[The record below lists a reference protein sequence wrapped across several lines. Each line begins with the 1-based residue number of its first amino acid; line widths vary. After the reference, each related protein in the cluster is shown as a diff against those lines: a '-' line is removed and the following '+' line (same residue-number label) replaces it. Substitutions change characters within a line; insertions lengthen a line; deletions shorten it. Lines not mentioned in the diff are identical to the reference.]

1 MKPPIGENEET
12 KKERIRE
19 MIEAAHS
26 ENIGKSAKPKREST
40 GMKKKLNRGDLNGNE
55 DQPQDDDDEKMSL
68 ASSASEEALRK
79 EITCLERWEVS
90 LNAATNFSQIFIHL
104 NTLDRSVMWDKS
116 VLNARCRL
124 CRKKG
129 MACCKYSPRLCQ
141 NINKLDTY

>member
-1 MKPPIGENEET
+1 MKPPLGEDEET

-19 MIEAAHS
+19 MIEAAHV
-26 ENIGKSAKPKREST
+26 EFHGKIDKSKRDSSGSKKKQISNKPEADKNGEQT
-40 GMKKKLNRGDLNGNE
+40 GM
-55 DQPQDDDDEKMSL
+55 DDDVKSVTSD
-68 ASSASEEALRK
+68 ASDEALKK
-79 EITCLERWEVS
+79 EITCLERWESS

-129 MACCKYSPRLCQ
+129 TCFESDSRHMEARK
-141 NINKLDTY
+141 